1 MKIWVI
7 FGTDMNHS
15 PINDL
20 VKTWVKQYS
29 GELYSWAFYKTSDK
43 ELSEDIVQD
52 TFVAAFKGFKE
63 FKGESEVKT
72 WLYGILKNKI
82 ADHYRKQQRRS
93 TVKLDTT
100 SDYFVNGHWKE
111 SESPKEWA
119 VTDEKHLLDDLKFK
133 SVLDGCI
140 NKLPGNWSAIIRLKF
155 IDDKESKIVCQELEI
170 TPTNYWQI
178 IHRAKLQLRKC
189 LELNW
194 FAA

>member
-1 MKIWVI
+1 MSS
-7 FGTDMNHS
+7 MS
-15 PINDL
+15 PNEMI
-20 VKTWVKQYS
+20 KAWVKQYS

-43 ELSEDIVQD
+43 ELSEDMVQD
-52 TFVAAFKGFKE
+52 TFVAAFKGFKD

-72 WLYGILKNKI
+72 WLFGILKNKI

-93 TVKLDTT
+93 TVKIDTAGT
-100 SDYFVNGHWKE
+100 YFENGHWKE
-111 SESPKEWA
+111 CERPQEWS
-119 VTDEKHLLDDLKFK
+119 TDDEIHLLDDLKFK
-133 SVLDGCI
+133 SVLDACI
-140 NKLPGNWSAIIRLKF
+140 NNLPGNWSAIIRLKF
-155 IDDKESKIVCQELEI
+155 VEDKESKIVCQELQI